1 MLVLDKVKLIESFG
15 RKALLVILAS
25 VLLVAAVLSEAARSE
40 SGEAY
45 KRKVIRQVAQDWIQV
60 GMEQH
65 RRGLYKQAEKSFL
78 QAQEYQEYLSDAER
92 EKLNEV
98 LQQTHTTVVERKRA
112 LAMILRA
119 NELVGQDRLADAKAL
134 LERVRGNA
142 FLTKE
147 ERELIIKGLKEI
159 DNWLYGQ
166 RAERKPI
173 IEDFGRVDSQLDKQR
188 EEIAELYNRN
198 VEFYLAGEFEK
209 AREGFAKIDDILARK
224 AEPSAPTKAGR
235 VAAAVPELEETV
247 AAIRDELLDAGTEP
261 AQKAGPQMP
270 LIESGIGKPSWRP
283 GIGAAEFKVPEPV
296 TDEVDF
302 TEVTNRKRNI
312 LRSYT
317 RAVVNDA
324 IAKAQNYVSRGEFDR
339 AKEAVAGAEQ
349 TVNKNR
355 LHLGNSLFRRYSNR
369 LKQLAK
375 KIAQRQSKSA
385 R

>member
-1 MLVLDKVKLIESFG
+1 MDKVKLIESFG

-45 KRKVIRQVAQDWIQV
+45 KRKVIHQVAQDWIQV

-65 RRGLYKQAEKSFL
+65 RRGFYKQAEKSFL

-98 LQQTHTTVVERKRA
+98 LQQTHTTVVERKRV

-198 VEFYLAGEFEK
+198 VELYLAGEFEK

-235 VAAAVPELEETV
+235 VAAGVPELEETV
-247 AAIRDELLDAGTEP
+247 AAVRDELLDAGTEP
-261 AQKAGPQMP
+261 AQKAEPQMP
-270 LIESGIGKPSWRP
+270 LIKSGTGKPSWRP
-283 GIGAAEFKVPEPV
+283 GIGAAELKVPEPV
-296 TDEVDF
+296 TDEVDS
-302 TEVTNRKRNI
+302 TEVANRKRNI

-324 IAKAQNYVSRGEFDR
+324 VAKAQNYLSQGEFDR
-339 AKEAVAGAEQ
+339 AKEVVAEAEQ